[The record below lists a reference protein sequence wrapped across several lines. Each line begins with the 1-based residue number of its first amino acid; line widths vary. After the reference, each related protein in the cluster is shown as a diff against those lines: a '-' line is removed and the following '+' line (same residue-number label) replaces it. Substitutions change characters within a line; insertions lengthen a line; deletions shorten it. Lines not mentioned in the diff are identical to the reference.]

1 MRLLGRDQGE
11 FGIIDVVECLDD
23 GTRLYLESGTYQS
36 QATADGYQPFPYVRL
51 MAGILSPAE
60 NILLIGCGGGT
71 LATMRVRASKVGT
84 VVDRNPISFTIA
96 ERFFGMP
103 TDVPRACADFREFLR
118 ECRVRFDGIAID
130 VSGPESDTATFF
142 DVATC
147 ELLRSR
153 LNDGGRIAMNLSVEY
168 DLDSTPDIIAE
179 RLAGTN
185 LHAWV
190 FDQPGRGLRNAV
202 LACRP
207 ERAFSE
213 RACWALQSQPT
224 TSFGCADAR
233 AAGRARAARSYVQPL
248 SPKSLAIRGTCHVR
262 ERPTQSESRCGSV
275 WLS

>member
-1 MRLLGRDQGE
+1 MFMGRRMRLLGRYQGE

-51 MAGILSPAE
+51 MAGILSSAE
-60 NILLIGCGGGT
+60 NILLLGCGGGT
-71 LATMRVRASKVGT
+71 LATMMVRAGKVVT

-103 TDVPRACADFREFLR
+103 TDMPRACADFRDFLR
-118 ECRVRFDGIAID
+118 ECRLRFDGIAID
-130 VSGPESDTATFF
+130 VSGPDFDTATSF

-153 LNDGGRIAMNLSVEY
+153 LSDGGRIAMNLSVEY
-168 DLDSTPDIIAE
+168 DLDTTPDIIAE

-185 LHAWV
+185 LRAWV

-207 ERAFSE
+207 ERAF
-213 RACWALQSQPT
+213 
-224 TSFGCADAR
+224 
-233 AAGRARAARSYVQPL
+233 
-248 SPKSLAIRGTCHVR
+248 R
-262 ERPTQSESRCGSV
+262 ERDVLGTPLAADEEFWVCRRTRRRGAREQQDRSSSH
-275 WLS
+275 